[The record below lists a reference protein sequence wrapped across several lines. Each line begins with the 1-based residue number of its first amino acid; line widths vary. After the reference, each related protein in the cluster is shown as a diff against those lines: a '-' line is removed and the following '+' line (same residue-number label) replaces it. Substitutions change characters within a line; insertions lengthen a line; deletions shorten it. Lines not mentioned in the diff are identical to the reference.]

1 METREALNFRGKEGL
16 KKNTNYEF
24 PLSKFKLFKSKI
36 IQSYY
41 CSYLKDRNC
50 LRSKFFGK
58 FAKLNPR
65 EFFFF
70 SFCVFFCFFRIC
82 RFYIFT
88 LGFLSINNDHVKNIL
103 RDIKHCK
110 YIRRDNIERYL
121 FIVFAPFDLVLG
133 IQSKIKSFISK

>member
-50 LRSKFFGK
+50 LRSKFFSK

-65 EFFFF
+65 EFFF
-70 SFCVFFCFFRIC
+70 SFCFF
-82 RFYIFT
+82 FVFSEFADFT
-88 LGFLSINNDHVKNIL
+88 FLH
-103 RDIKHCK
+103 
-110 YIRRDNIERYL
+110 
-121 FIVFAPFDLVLG
+121 
-133 IQSKIKSFISK
+133 